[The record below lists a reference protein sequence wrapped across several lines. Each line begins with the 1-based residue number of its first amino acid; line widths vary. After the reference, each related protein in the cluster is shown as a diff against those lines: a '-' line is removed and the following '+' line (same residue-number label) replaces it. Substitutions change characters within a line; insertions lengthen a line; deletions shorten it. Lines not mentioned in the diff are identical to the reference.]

1 MLVLPVLCYIVAA
14 ISFAIP
20 PLSFLF
26 RDFESTYCTFDSSI
40 SSTPAWVE
48 KEASSPP
55 PEEVCKSV
63 SIMTDLF
70 LKTSPEDVCLKTT
83 EKGLVVFVPS
93 LVPAV
98 SWSVCFPLF
107 PLGPVPSSSF
117 TAFSFPA
124 ADQESFTSTV
134 KALFQ
139 KLMIGGRSL
148 KDGLLYPSRPL
159 MIVFTL
165 IPIVYLTFYRGFNGG
180 RLRRVCPYSFCD
192 N

>member
-14 ISFAIP
+14 SLLRFVSISIFRT

-48 KEASSPP
+48 KEASPP

-70 LKTSPEDVCLKTT
+70 LKTSPQDVCLKVT
-83 EKGLVVFVPS
+83 EKGLIVFVSP

-98 SWSVCFPLF
+98 SWSACSTLF
-107 PLGPVPSSSF
+107 PF
-117 TAFSFPA
+117 
-124 ADQESFTSTV
+124 ESFTSTV

-139 KLMIGGRSL
+139 KLMVGGRSL

-159 MIVFTL
+159 MIVFTM

-180 RLRRVCPYSFCD
+180 RLRRACPCSFC
-192 N
+192 NN

>member
-70 LKTSPEDVCLKTT
+70 LKTSPQDVCLKTT

-98 SWSVCFPLF
+98 SWSS
-107 PLGPVPSSSF
+107 VPSSSSSF

-124 ADQESFTSTV
+124 AATTAGQQESFTSTV

-139 KLMIGGRSL
+139 KLMVGGRSL

-159 MIVFTL
+159 MIVLTL

-180 RLRRVCPYSFCD
+180 RLRRACPCSFC
-192 N
+192 NN